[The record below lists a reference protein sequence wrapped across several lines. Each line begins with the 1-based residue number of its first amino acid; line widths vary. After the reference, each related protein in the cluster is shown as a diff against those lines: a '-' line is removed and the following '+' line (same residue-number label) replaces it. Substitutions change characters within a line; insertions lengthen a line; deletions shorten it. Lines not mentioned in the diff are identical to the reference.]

1 MAERTWHAGRVVWR
15 ELLTADV
22 DAAEAFYARLFGWRF
37 SSMDLGR
44 APPYPT
50 IVVGGVPVGGFAR
63 MTPGARSPA
72 SWLSYVS
79 IADVDAAL
87 HRVRDFG
94 GSVVTGPVEVRGT
107 ARAGVIADPWGAT
120 LGLVHAEQGDA
131 PLPGGTPEGTFCWE
145 TLVAPEPPGAL
156 AFYGEVVG
164 WWTAGPGG
172 EDAPILMAREHP
184 VADVQRAP
192 PGRPGAWIT
201 SVAVGALGPA
211 RERVAALGG
220 AVSVPELQIPELG
233 RLALVADPQGATFAL
248 REGAARE

>member
-1 MAERTWHAGRVVWR
+1 MAERTWHTGRVVWR

-22 DAAEAFYARLFGWRF
+22 VAAEAFYGRLFGWRF
-37 SSMDLGR
+37 SSMELGR

-50 IVVGGVPVGGFAR
+50 VVVGGVPVGGLAR

-79 IADVDAAL
+79 VTDVDAAL
-87 HRVRDFG
+87 HRVRDRG
-94 GSVVTGPVEVRGT
+94 GSVVTGPVEVLGT

-131 PLPGGTPEGTFCWE
+131 PQPGDPPDGTFCWE

-164 WWTAGPGG
+164 WTARPGG
-172 EDAPILMAREHP
+172 GDAPILMAHEHP

-192 PGRPGAWIT
+192 PGRPGAWT
-201 SVAVGALGPA
+201 TYVVVGALGA
-211 RERVAALGG
+211 VRDRVAALGG
-220 AVSVPELQIPELG
+220 EVLVPELKLPELG
-233 RLALVADPQGATFAL
+233 RVALVADPQGATFAL
-248 REGAARE
+248 REGAARG